1 MENGKKM
8 ITVVGAYMILKGILN
23 LILGFSASNLVSLLF
38 AAVLIFAMLIAG
50 AVSICVKMLMLG
62 LFFTLVLS
70 AIILALIFL
79 VNLPANLSNLGSNW
93 IYLVEGLLDVGAAAI
108 LAFHKDVKDYFA
120 G

>member
-23 LILGFSASNLVSLLF
+23 LILGFSASNVVSLLF
-38 AAVLIFAMLIAG
+38 AAVLIFAMLKRIPYSQY
-50 AVSICVKMLMLG
+50 V
-62 LFFTLVLS
+62 T
-70 AIILALIFL
+70 AIFLALIFL
-79 VNLPANLSNLGSNW
+79 VNLANLSNLGSNW

>member
-38 AAVLIFAMLIAG
+38 AMLKRIPYSQYVTAIF
-50 AVSICVKMLMLG
+50 
-62 LFFTLVLS
+62 
-70 AIILALIFL
+70 LALIFL

>member
-23 LILGFSASNLVSLLF
+23 LILGFSAGNVVSLLF
-38 AAVLIFAMLIAG
+38 AAVLIFAMLKRIPYSQY
-50 AVSICVKMLMLG
+50 V
-62 LFFTLVLS
+62 T
-70 AIILALIFL
+70 AIFLALIFL

>member
-38 AAVLIFAMLIAG
+38 AA
-50 AVSICVKMLMLG
+50 
-62 LFFTLVLS
+62 
-70 AIILALIFL
+70 
-79 VNLPANLSNLGSNW
+79 
-93 IYLVEGLLDVGAAAI
+93 AI

>member
-38 AAVLIFAMLIAG
+38 AAVLIFAMLKRIPYSQYVTA
-50 AVSICVKMLMLG
+50 
-62 LFFTLVLS
+62 
-70 AIILALIFL
+70 IFL
-79 VNLPANLSNLGSNW
+79 
-93 IYLVEGLLDVGAAAI
+93 EGLLDVGAAAI